1 MLFISLSDADAVII
15 VEGRF
20 WEDSDKLIYLR
31 KFMGPFNYG

>member
-1 MLFISLSDADAVII
+1 MLYTSLSEADAVII
-15 VEGRF
+15 VEDRV